1 MSDISEMKEEE
12 VLIPYVD
19 IEKDETDET
28 PDDNNFKLNNY
39 GIDFDVDGLVRRLKN
54 DSIYLP
60 DFQRNYVWSLKKA
73 SKFIESLLLGL
84 PIPGVFLYKEEVDQ
98 KMLIIDGF
106 QRLETLKM
114 FYSGVFGKKAF
125 TLVDVIPEFEGE
137 SYTSLAGEYKRKL
150 DDTLIHATIVK
161 ADDPKEK
168 KFNAIYMIFERLNTG
183 GMNLSPQE
191 IRNCVSHGALQKML
205 ISLSKEPEVSG
216 ILKLDPKRKK
226 DQEVILRLIALSND
240 YQSYNGNMKKYLN
253 DFMFENKDL
262 DNAKVID
269 IVNKFKQICNF
280 LLSLQIDEIIR
291 PNASLNI
298 AILDSIWVGVCHM
311 FNSNQKQDKAIVKNK
326 IEKLLKEKA
335 FMDAILTGRTHHTE
349 SVKKRIG
356 ISIKELA

>member
-12 VLIPYVD
+12 VLVPYVD

-28 PDDNNFKLNNY
+28 PDDNNYKLNNY

-125 TLVDVIPEFEGE
+125 TLLDVIPEFEGK

-168 KFNAIYMIFERLNTG
+168 NFNAIYMIFERLNTG

-191 IRNCVSHGALQKML
+191 IRNCVSHGALQKQL

-226 DQEVILRLIALSND
+226 DQEIILRLIALSYD

-262 DNAKVID
+262 DNPKVID
-269 IVNKFKQICNF
+269 IVNQFKKICNF

-298 AILDSIWVGVCHM
+298 AILDSIWVGVYHM
-311 FNSNQKQDKAIVKNK
+311 FNSNQKQEKTIVKSK
-326 IEKLLKEKA
+326 IEKMLKEKT

-356 ISIKELA
+356 FSIKELA

>member
-1 MSDISEMKEEE
+1 MSDISEIKEEE

-19 IEKDETDET
+19 IEKDETDEI
-28 PDDNNFKLNNY
+28 PDDNNYKLNNY

-60 DFQRNYVWSLKKA
+60 DFQRNYVLTLKKA

-125 TLVDVIPEFEGE
+125 KLVDVIPEFEGK
-137 SYTSLAGEYKRKL
+137 SYTSLAEEYKRKL

-168 KFNAIYMIFERLNTG
+168 NFNAIYMIFERLNTG

-191 IRNCVSHGALQKML
+191 IRNCVSHGTLQKKL
-205 ISLSKEPEVSG
+205 ISLSQEPEVSR

-226 DQEVILRLIALSND
+226 DQEIILRLIALSYD
-240 YQSYNGNMKKYLN
+240 YQSYNGNMKMYLN

-262 DNAKVID
+262 DNTKVVD
-269 IVNKFKQICNF
+269 IVNQFKEICNF
-280 LLSLQIDEIIR
+280 LISLEIDDIIR

-298 AILDSIWVGVCHM
+298 AILDSIWVGVYHM
-311 FNSNQKQDKAIVKNK
+311 FNSNQKQDREIVKSK
-326 IEKLLKEKA
+326 IEKLVQEKT
-335 FMDAILTGRTHHTE
+335 FTDAILTGRTHHTE

-356 ISIKELA
+356 FSIKELA